1 MSAMDGAN
9 GMGPRGAARR
19 QGLALTADLVA
30 RTLREVADAGLLP
43 GMVPMTDDD
52 YRAAAREL
60 LATAPGGDLWFFGYG
75 SLLWKPAGCTV
86 ADHRLALVRGWHRAF
101 CFRVMRGRGTPER
114 PGLMMA
120 LDRGGQ
126 CRGVAFRVPCDDAEA
141 GVEALLRRE
150 LPVKAPQAHL
160 PRWLP
165 AETEHGQVRALGFVV
180 NRRGPRYAGRLHLH
194 EVAEVLATA
203 AGHVGSG
210 AQYLHETVLR
220 LEALGIRDRN
230 LWRLQA
236 LVAERIAA
244 SAESGDAVAA
254 MGTSS

>member
-1 MSAMDGAN
+1 MRGPNGAGSTGASRQQ
-9 GMGPRGAARR
+9 GM
-19 QGLALTADLVA
+19 ALTAELVA

-43 GMVPMTDDD
+43 GMEPMSDDD
-52 YRAAAREL
+52 YRETAREL
-60 LATAPGGDLWFFGYG
+60 LAGAPDGDPWFFGYG
-75 SLLWKPAGCTV
+75 SLLWKPAECAV
-86 ADHRLALVRGWHRAF
+86 AENRLALVRGWHRAF
-101 CFRVMRGRGTPER
+101 CFRVMRARGTPER

-126 CRGVAFRVPCDDAEA
+126 CRGVAFRLPCLDAQA

-150 LPVKAPQAHL
+150 LPIKAPRAHL
-160 PRWLP
+160 PRWLA
-165 AETEHGQVRALGFVV
+165 AETEHGPVRALGFVV
-180 NRRGPRYAGRLHLH
+180 NRESPRYTGRMHLH
-194 EVAEVLATA
+194 EVADVLATA

-244 SAESGDAVAA
+244 SAGSSEAAAAVE
-254 MGTSS
+254 TSS